1 MWQSVYLL
9 LLDAAE
15 YPTVP
20 RLMSQMRALKD
31 SAPSDGI
38 LLLMINFMDVVTTPD
53 MEVLTKNLWVQFF
66 TG

>member
-1 MWQSVYLL
+1 MWQPVYLL

-20 RLMSQMRALKD
+20 RLMFQMRALKD
-31 SAPSDGI
+31 AAPSDGI

-53 MEVLTKNLWVQFF
+53 MAVPTKNLWVQFF